1 MKLLCVFIFLFISI
15 VSKAQFLDTIKSI
28 THKKPSI
35 DARLESRH
43 SFITNYRAKISGVRL
58 GAVFQKKMKVGL
70 GYSWLDAD
78 ISERKEIVNSLGKLD
93 TVNNYLK
100 LGYLAFYT
108 DFVFHKTKR
117 WQLSVPLQW
126 GAGFTWHKYNNGVS
140 DIKSAKNYL
149 LLYEPGISVQFKI
162 FKWCGLGSDIAYRFA
177 IEENKGLRSK
187 LNSPTF
193 AFKFLVWFDQIYYL
207 TFPNSK
213 YTKKHGPAEW

>member
-1 MKLLCVFIFLFISI
+1 MKRFCIVIFFLVSI

-35 DARLESRH
+35 DVRLESRH

-58 GAVFQKKMKVGL
+58 GLVFQKKMKVGL

-78 ISERKEIVNSLGKLD
+78 IYERKKIVTSLNKLD

-126 GAGFTWHKYNNGVS
+126 GAGFAWNKYNDGLI
-140 DIKSAKNYL
+140 DIKSPKRYL

-162 FKWCGLGSDIAYRFA
+162 LKWCGLGSDIAYRFA
-177 IEENKGLRSK
+177 LEQNKGLRSK

-193 AFKFLVWFDQIYYL
+193 AFKFLLWFDQIYYMS
-207 TFPNSK
+207 FPNSK